1 VSSAHPPA
9 HDELMRAVRAGE
21 RDEAA
26 PEFRQLLDT
35 CPQCAASWARLQDV
49 AARLTAAARAQHR
62 SIEAAA
68 ARPAGPG
75 EERIDATLAR
85 LAREEPHRAPRRSR
99 RWVWLAAAGV
109 VLAGGLAWRA
119 RFGPPEGLDHEVPL
133 GDGLRL
139 LAPIG
144 AVSASEFPDFRWE
157 YDGDP
162 PGGFEL
168 HIYAED
174 EPGDAVVTKRLKTD
188 EWIPT
193 PEERRALPARIVWEV
208 SALGAH
214 GPSDPLASS
223 SGSAWLS
230 P

>member
-1 VSSAHPPA
+1 VSSPHPPV
-9 HDELMRAVRAGE
+9 HDDLMRAVRAGE

-35 CPQCAASWARLQDV
+35 CPQCAASWGRLQGV

-68 ARPAGPG
+68 RRPAGPG

-99 RWVWLAAAGV
+99 RWLWLAAAGV

-119 RFGPPEGLDHEVPL
+119 HFGPPEDQDHEVPL

-168 HIYAED
+168 RIYSED
-174 EPGDAVVTKRLKTD
+174 ERDEPVVTKLLKTRA
-188 EWIPT
+188 WTPS
-193 PEERRALPARIVWEV
+193 PEERRALPARIIWEV
-208 SALGAH
+208 DAIGAF
-214 GPSDPLASS
+214 GPEDLLAASHE
-223 SGSAWLS
+223 SAWLS